1 MDKFLKISQKNE
13 GGIFFLIIS
22 LFIAFLLPNFL
33 GPIVYFLHSVY
44 RFGHTTLCRFSNT
57 TFVIRATLHCEQY

>member
-13 GGIFFLIIS
+13 GGIFFLTIS

-44 RFGHTTLCRFSNT
+44 RFGH
-57 TFVIRATLHCEQY
+57 ATSDFGNARDSTN